1 MTLSTNDGLEARIFW
16 GETLLAT
23 TFRDHP
29 KTLTIGDTES
39 CDFNLPGLGLPLPS
53 FPIVATV
60 GNEMQLVFSPA
71 MEGEL
76 QLPGDI
82 PRPLRSLIGDLHAYP
97 QGDIAGCYAVPLP
110 SRAFVHVDLA
120 GLRLELQ
127 VKPIPRKVLV
137 PFWETLDY
145 PWLNKLL
152 LFGAVMLA
160 LVIAAAST
168 PFDLDVYGDNL
179 FRNPGALVRYLPP
192 PPVRKPT
199 RWQPNPLKKAIDGEA
214 PVAST
219 ERPRARTAAAHNRRP
234 STSSSPVDAR
244 ETVRQSA
251 LMKLLD
257 SGGDGLLKGG
267 HGIGGELTSALG
279 NLSGPSLSTSLGFGP
294 GLRGTGGNGGP
305 GDSIGMGGIGT
316 LSRLGPGGRGGYGL
330 VGIPGHKG
338 GSDTDITSNDPPGI
352 GSAMDRELVRRV
364 IHEHRAQLR
373 FCYESELSS
382 HPGMTG
388 RISVKFTI
396 AADGSVQRA
405 SVDSSTLNDRS
416 VESCI
421 TTRVAEWLFPK
432 PKGGGIVVVNYP
444 FILKASGE

>member
-1 MTLSTNDGLEARIFW
+1 MTLSTHDGLEARIFW
-16 GETLLAT
+16 GDALLAT
-23 TFRDHP
+23 TFLDHP
-29 KTLTIGDTES
+29 KALTVGDAEA
-39 CDFNLPGLGLPLPS
+39 CDFHLPGLNLPLPC
-53 FPIVATV
+53 FPIVETV
-60 GNEMQLVFSPA
+60 GTEMQLVFSPG

-76 QLPGDI
+76 QLPGEA
-82 PRPLRSLIGDLHAYP
+82 PRSLQALIGELHAYP

-110 SRAFVHVDLA
+110 GRAFASIELG

-127 VKPIPRKVLV
+127 VKPMPRKVFV

-145 PWLNKLL
+145 PWLNTLVVL
-152 LFGAVMLA
+152 GFAMLV
-160 LVIAAAST
+160 LVIAAAT
-168 PFDLDVYGDNL
+168 MPLDLDLRGDDL
-179 FRNPGALVRYLPP
+179 IRNPGALARFLPP
-192 PPVRKPT
+192 PPVRSPKRWAAAVEKPV
-199 RWQPNPLKKAIDGEA
+199 DGDK
-214 PVAST
+214 PIASV
-219 ERPRARTAAAHNRRP
+219 ERPRGRAVARGRRPAAA
-234 STSSSPVDAR
+234 SSPGDAR
-244 ETVRQSA
+244 ETVQQSA
-251 LMKLLD
+251 LMKLLN
-257 SGGDGLLKGG
+257 SGGGVLAGG
-267 HGIGGELTSALG
+267 HELGGDLTHALS

-294 GLRGTGGNGGP
+294 GLRGAGGNGGP
-305 GDSIGMGGIGT
+305 GDSIGMSGAIGT
-316 LSRLGPGGRGGYGL
+316 LSRSGPGGRSGYGL

-338 GSDTDITSNDPPGI
+338 GSAAEPITSDDPPGF

-405 SVDSSTLNDRS
+405 DVDSSTVNDRS
-416 VESCI
+416 VERCI